1 MTKMLSRPRERPII
15 ATILGYYLPGFK
27 AGGPIRTITNLV
39 ECLGDEFDF
48 RILTRDRD
56 LGDSEP
62 YPGMSYRAWIQV
74 GKAQVMY
81 LAPGHLRFWAWR
93 NLFDLINYDLL
104 YLNSFFSPLT
114 IKTLMWRR
122 LHKIP
127 CKPTI
132 IAPRGEFSPGA
143 LRMRWYKKASYIRVA
158 TVLRLYDNLIWQ
170 ASTPEE
176 ASLIRSTLARFRLAS
191 NPVIYVAP
199 NLPPRT
205 SSTFDH
211 AKRLQKLPGNL
222 KLVFLARIVEN
233 KNLDYALRLLRNL
246 SGQVLLDIYGPLED
260 MAYWNRCQQI
270 IRDLPP
276 NIRVSYQG
284 EVDPSNV
291 SGTLDA
297 YHALL
302 FPTRGENFGHVILEA
317 LSVGC
322 PVVISDQTPWRKLA
336 AQKAGWDLPLADKIV
351 FVEVLQN
358 LVNMDH
364 EEWMQWVHGARKVAE
379 SFVNNPAIIEAN
391 RRLFYEALKLK
402 KQD

>member
-1 MTKMLSRPRERPII
+1 MLRERPIV

-27 AGGPIRTITNLV
+27 AGGPIRTIVNLV
-39 ECLGDEFDF
+39 EHLGEEFDF

-62 YPGMSYRAWIQV
+62 YPGISCGTWMQV

-81 LAPGHLRFWAWR
+81 LTPVQLSAWTWHH
-93 NLFDLINYDLL
+93 LFDSFDFDLL

-122 LHKIP
+122 LHRIP
-127 CKPTI
+127 SKPTI

-143 LRMRWYKKASYIRVA
+143 LEMRWHKKISYMRMASAIRMYK
-158 TVLRLYDNLIWQ
+158 DLIWQ
-170 ASTPEE
+170 ASSHEE
-176 ASLIRSTLARFRLAS
+176 ASLIKATITRCYLDN
-191 NPVIYVAP
+191 NPIVRIAP
-199 NLPPRT
+199 NLPSVKT
-205 SSTFDH
+205 LSTGRH
-211 AKRLQKLPGNL
+211 KKTGKTPGQL
-222 KLVFLARIVEN
+222 KLVFLSRVAEK
-233 KNLDYALRLLRNL
+233 KNFDYALSLLNHI
-246 SGQVLLDIYGPLED
+246 SGQVQFDIYGPLED
-260 MAYWNRCQQI
+260 TAYWNRCQQI

-276 NIRVSYQG
+276 NIRVTYQG
-284 EVDPSNV
+284 EVDPPNV

-297 YHALL
+297 YHAFLL
-302 FPTRGENFGHVILEA
+302 PTRGENFGHVILEA
-317 LSVGC
+317 LSTGC

-336 AQKAGWDLPLADKIV
+336 VQKAGWDLPLADKIA

-364 EEWMQWVHGARKVAE
+364 EEWIQWVHGARKVAE

-391 RRLFYEALKLK
+391 RHLFYEALKLK
-402 KQD
+402 K